1 MVTESRRQQG
11 QQDQQ
16 GEIGPLTLPTLL
28 QSLCGEQQTGTL
40 TLKDGSIT
48 KTLYFE
54 SGRVVFAASTD
65 PEDRLGQLYFKRG
78 MITLSA
84 LKEAVV
90 SSVEES
96 RRMGTILVRIK
107 AIRPQDLIWGVTE
120 QVRMM
125 VLSVFAW
132 TRGTYLFQPGPLPSN
147 EVITLK
153 VPTPDLVMSGVKS
166 IEAWSRVEAAVG
178 EMETRYHASPRLDE
192 LARELNLSLDEWT
205 LLSLCE
211 SGATLGQM
219 CDDSPLGDFELCR
232 LIWGFM
238 VVGLLLKLEA
248 TQTSSMG

>member
-1 MVTESRRQQG
+1 MVTDGRYDQG
-11 QQDQQ
+11 QQ

-28 QSLCGEQQTGTL
+28 QGLCGAQQTGTL
-40 TLKDGSIT
+40 TLMDGSIT

-78 MITLSA
+78 MITISA
-84 LKEAVV
+84 LKEAVAA
-90 SSVEES
+90 SVEES

-125 VLSVFAW
+125 ILSVFAW
-132 TRGTYLFQPGPLPSN
+132 TRGTYLFEPGPLPSN

-166 IEAWSRVEAAVG
+166 IDSWSRVEAAVG
-178 EMETRYHASPRLDE
+178 DTGTRYHSSPRHDE
-192 LARELNLSLDEWT
+192 LARELNLSLDEWS

-219 CDDSPLGDFELCR
+219 CGESPLPDFEICR

-238 VVGLLLKLEA
+238 VVGLLVKQEA
-248 TQTSSMG
+248 VLTASAG

>member
-1 MVTESRRQQG
+1 MVTESRQIKG
-11 QQDQQ
+11 KK
-16 GEIGPLTLPTLL
+16 GALGPLTLPALL
-28 QSLCGEQQTGTL
+28 HSLCGAQQTGTL
-40 TLKDGSIT
+40 SLQDGSIT
-48 KTLYFE
+48 KTLYFD

-78 MITLSA
+78 MITISA
-84 LKEAVV
+84 LNEAVV

-96 RRMGTILVRIK
+96 RRMGTILVRNK

-132 TRGTYLFQPGPLPSN
+132 TRGTYAFEPGPLPSK

-153 VPTPDLVMSGVKS
+153 VPTADLVMSGVKS
-166 IEAWSRVEAAVG
+166 IDSWSRVEAAVG
-178 EMETRYHASPRLDE
+178 DIKTRYQASPRHDE
-192 LARELNLSLDEWT
+192 LAREMNLSLDEWS

-211 SGATLGQM
+211 SGVTLGQM
-219 CDDSPLGDFELCR
+219 CGESPLADFEICR

-238 VVGLLLKLEA
+238 VVGLLNKHEA
-248 TQTSSMG
+248 TLTASIR